1 MTMQSSMGSH
11 AFSNQ
16 GELLRSRGKTTCS
29 RSSSVFN
36 RLKLMDVKKQQ
47 YNKKKLSFWWHREN
61 NLFMELFC
69 VSLFSIG
76 QCWWKTNIDSLI
88 PLATTYRKILHIAP
102 LDQYQNEKR
111 PTSQL
116 EALLDEG
123 FLGRAPLIDSL
134 AFLNFVSWILLLISP
149 PHYNNG
155 LVLFRWRRCPEV
167 HLAFRA
173 TQGSLSIGHRQALGL
188 FTFG

>member
-1 MTMQSSMGSH
+1 MAKINNITKKRSFFLVALGKQLVHGALLCFPLFNWSMLMKEKYRQFNFFG
-11 AFSNQ
+11 NNIQ
-16 GELLRSRGKTTCS
+16 GL
-29 RSSSVFN
+29 
-36 RLKLMDVKKQQ
+36 
-47 YNKKKLSFWWHREN
+47 
-61 NLFMELFC
+61 
-69 VSLFSIG
+69 
-76 QCWWKTNIDSLI
+76 
-88 PLATTYRKILHIAP
+88 LHIAP
-102 LDQYQNEKR
+102 LVQYQNEKR
-111 PTSQL
+111 PTSQP
-116 EALLDEG
+116 ETLLDEG

-134 AFLNFVSWILLLISP
+134 AFFNFVSWILLLISP